1 MTAVALNKLHS
12 EKIMEILLPKFAE
25 LGLSPSTLQALAKKG
40 FEEPSPIQ
48 AQVIPVLLAGKKDV
62 IGQAQTG
69 TGKTA
74 AFGLPLIEKL
84 SGGAKTIQAL
94 VLVPTREL
102 ALQVAEEINSLKGN
116 KPLQVAA
123 IYGGQSMR
131 EQLRRLDHGVDI
143 VVGTPGRVIDHLERK
158 SLQLNDLHF
167 LVLDEADEML
177 NMGFIDDVETI
188 IKQANKNKRMLMFSA
203 TMAPPLM
210 KIAEKYM
217 GEKEIVAVKK
227 QQLTTNL
234 TTQIYFEVREN
245 DKLEALCRIVDMED
259 DFYGVVFCRTKVD
272 VDALT
277 RALRDRSY
285 EAEGIHGDID
295 QNNREKVLKR
305 FRARSI
311 TILIATD
318 VAARGIDINDLSHV
332 INYALPQNPEA
343 YVHRI
348 GRTGRAGKQG
358 TAITFITPSEYRKL
372 VFIQKITK
380 TDIQKQQ
387 VPKAADVVKR
397 KIERLHTQLQDI
409 IAGGAKDSYQ
419 KLAKSLLKD
428 QDPEAVIA
436 AVLQHS
442 FQDEFNETKYK
453 EIAETGE
460 RRKAGGGSFVDNQG
474 TARLYIARGSDDGM
488 NPSKLTEWVIQLAK
502 TKPHKISE
510 VQVFDKFSFI
520 TVPFAE
526 AEFVIRAFTRPGRD
540 GTRPVVVKHAEGREG
555 KGRAEV
561 RDGRPGRPAPRF
573 EKKERKFDK
582 KKP

>member
-1 MTAVALNKLHS
+1 M
-12 EKIMEILLPKFAE
+12 EKLLPKFAE
-25 LGLSPSTLQALAKKG
+25 LGLSASTLKALAKKG

-84 SGGAKTIQAL
+84 SGGGKSVQAL

-102 ALQVAEEINSLKGN
+102 ALQVAEELNSLKGE
-116 KPLQVAA
+116 KSLQIAA

-131 EQLRRLDHGVDI
+131 EQLRRLEHGVDI

-158 SLQLNDLHF
+158 SLQLNALKF

-188 IKQANKNKRMLMFSA
+188 IKNANKDKRMLMFSA
-203 TMAPPLM
+203 TMAAPLM

-245 DKLEALCRIVDMED
+245 DKLEALCRIVDMEE

-305 FRARSI
+305 FRTRDI

-318 VAARGIDINDLSHV
+318 VAARGIDINDLTHV

-372 VFIQKITK
+372 VFIQKVTK
-380 TDIQKQQ
+380 TEIQKQQ

-397 KIERLHTQLQDI
+397 KLERLQTQIQQLMQD
-409 IAGGAKDSYQ
+409 GAKDSYQ
-419 KLAKSLLKD
+419 KLAKNLLKG
-428 QDPEAVIA
+428 QEPEAVVA
-436 AVLQHS
+436 AVLQHA
-442 FQDEFNETKYK
+442 FQDELNEKSYK

-460 RRKAGGGSFVDNQG
+460 RRQRSGDSFVDNQG

-488 NPSKLTEWVIQLAK
+488 NPQKLTEWIIQLAK
-502 TKPHKISE
+502 TKPHKIQE
-510 VQVFDKFSFI
+510 VQIFDKFSFI

-526 AEFVIRAFTRPGRD
+526 AEFVIRAFSRPGKD
-540 GTRPVVVKHAEGREG
+540 GGRPVVVQHAQQREA
-555 KGRAEV
+555 KGRTESKPK
-561 RDGRPGRPAPRF
+561 PG
-573 EKKERKFDK
+573 DK
-582 KKP
+582 KRYK